1 MGVGLLRTLVL
12 IAIALFPRPIWAGQS
27 GRGTLQAF
35 VGEITDSHCAKI
47 SLHADFTEPTK
58 SMGRDKKACSVRCI
72 ERGSKV
78 VLYDPARRTVY
89 TLDNPEKVLPF
100 AGQKVR
106 ITGTLHGSEITVATI
121 ENVF

>member
-1 MGVGLLRTLVL
+1 MRVGLSRTLVL
-12 IAIALFPRPIWAGQS
+12 IFVALGPLPIWAGQS
-27 GRGTLQAF
+27 VRDNLQVF

-47 SLHADFTEPTK
+47 SLRAEFADQRK
-58 SMGRDKKACSVRCI
+58 GMAHDKKACTIKCI

-78 VLYDPARRTVY
+78 VLYDTARRTVY

-106 ITGTLHGSEITVATI
+106 VTGTLRKNEITVATI
-121 ENVF
+121 ENVI